1 MLEANWTVDLSEEHE
16 DDEPDELE
24 ELRFKMGRGNDA
36 IRTVKD
42 EGEVITS
49 PYRAVLLCTE
59 DLACGSKDY
68 P

>member
-1 MLEANWTVDLSEEHE
+1 MLEANWTVDLSEELE
-16 DDEPDELE
+16 DDEPDEIE
-24 ELRFKMGRGNDA
+24 ELRFKMGRGSDA

-49 PYRAVLLCTE
+49 PTE
-59 DLACGSKDY
+59 PCSYVHIFRVWVEGY